1 MGFLLVSPAT
11 CWRSEFRRARWAML
25 FALSAIGIY
34 LAAVVDLYIRLPVY
48 RACKATYLLG
58 LLPCIAVLAA
68 AGLLRCCTTDFYVL
82 WFSRP
87 SPAGALRRT
96 SPIST
101 PQRSAGSWGAGRDAF
116 ANRLFPLNFVMILRG
131 SSPDSGQDFLLTEP
145 GDLTIIRLSFADHSS
160 AGFTLS

>member
-48 RACKATYLLG
+48 SACKATYLLG

-68 AGLLRCCTTDFYVL
+68 AGAAPLLHYRLLRALVFAAVACWGFASYVAY
-82 WFSRP
+82 FDS
-87 SPAGALRRT
+87 
-96 SPIST
+96 
-101 PQRSAGSWGAGRDAF
+101 SAIRWLLGAGRDAF
-116 ANRLFPLNFVMILRG
+116 ANRLFPHNFVMILREVRLIPVRT
-131 SSPDSGQDFLLTEP
+131 SS
-145 GDLTIIRLSFADHSS
+145 
-160 AGFTLS
+160 